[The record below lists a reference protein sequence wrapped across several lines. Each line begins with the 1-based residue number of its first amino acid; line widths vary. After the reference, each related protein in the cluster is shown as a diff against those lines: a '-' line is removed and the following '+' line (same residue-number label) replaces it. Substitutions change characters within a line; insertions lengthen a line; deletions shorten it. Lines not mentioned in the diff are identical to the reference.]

1 MLCRYGYKNQLE
13 PHHCCKVP
21 NKLLHA
27 DTGAQS
33 KVVKLYKKLLSQNI
47 IPSHVILLLDR

>member
-1 MLCRYGYKNQLE
+1 MDIKNQLE
-13 PHHCCKVP
+13 PPPCCKVP

-27 DTGAQS
+27 DTGTQS